1 MSSGKGHLLT
11 IVPSIVCCR
20 KILRDAIPMI
30 NTEASVAFISDMV
43 LAGKVNGMEAD
54 IWLTSMAF
62 IGKPTAAMLASLTV
76 RHVNPS

>member
-1 MSSGKGHLLT
+1 MSYEKDHLFT
-11 IVPSIVCCR
+11 IVSSITCCR
-20 KILRDAIPMI
+20 KIVRDAIPMV
-30 NTEASVAFISDMV
+30 NTEASVALISEMV

-76 RHVNPS
+76 CHINLS